1 MSELAATE
9 YLYEVLSGGPL
20 GFRFR
25 RYEIAKKTARRIYF
39 RMGNGQGFVDRQLIE
54 TEGLTYHRPSNRYL
68 SLNRPEL
75 ATEYGDSLNDFPAIQ
90 AQGQTSPSKG
100 DQVT

>member
-1 MSELAATE
+1 MSESTAPE
-9 YLYEVLSGGPL
+9 YLYEVLNGGPL

-39 RMGNGQGFVDRQLIE
+39 CMGNGQGFVDRQLIE
-54 TEGLTYHRPSNRYL
+54 TRGLTYHRPSNRYL
-68 SLNRPEL
+68 SLKQPEL
-75 ATEYGDSLNDFPAIQ
+75 ATECGSPKNSPAVQ

>member
-1 MSELAATE
+1 MSEIAAPE
-9 YLYEVLSGGPL
+9 YLYEVLNGGPL

-39 RMGNGQGFVDRQLIE
+39 RMGNGLAFVDRQLIE
-54 TEGLTYHRPSNRYL
+54 TKGLTYHRPSNRYL

-75 ATEYGDSLNDFPAIQ
+75 ATEYSDSPNDFPAIQ
-90 AQGQTSPSKG
+90 AQGRTSPEG